1 MKRQSGC
8 EEEGWSGDQQS
19 GCRRGDVEMNA
30 GQRTVDHGDGE
41 EKTEQKSMSSDD
53 EVSNH
58 RRRQTDQIQSRPSCF
73 LPKLRASY
81 QNTVVLVLCFC
92 REILT

>member
-19 GCRRGDVEMNA
+19 VRVEERRCGDERRSEDC
-30 GQRTVDHGDGE
+30 GSWRWRREDGT
-41 EKTEQKSMSSDD
+41 KVSDD

-58 RRRQTDQIQSRPSCF
+58 RKPQTDQIQSRPSSF

-92 REILT
+92 REMLT